1 VRTNYTE
8 IELDALRELANVG
21 GGTAATSLSD
31 LLGMPID
38 VAVPSAYALPLA
50 DAIGAAGPPDLRV
63 TGVAVALVGDLHGA
77 AIMLFPDED
86 ARTLCALLGLETESE
101 LAASALGEVVNIL
114 CASYLGALGSMTGL
128 QLELGPPHSVVD
140 RLGAIMGSILT
151 VSAGA
156 GEVALML
163 DSALVI
169 EGRECSLAFLLVA
182 TGDGVEGLLAQ
193 LGVGG

>member
-1 VRTNYTE
+1 VRTHYTE

-21 GGTAATSLSD
+21 SGTAATSLSG

-50 DAIGAAGPPDLRV
+50 DAIGAAGPPDLHV

-86 ARTLCALLGLETESE
+86 ARTLCDLLGLEADSE

-128 QLELGPPHSVVD
+128 KLELGPPHAVYD

-169 EGRECSLAFLLVA
+169 EGRACSLAFLLVA
-182 TGDGVEGLLAQ
+182 TGDGVDGLLAQ
-193 LGVGG
+193 LGVG